1 MPKLSNKEALS
12 GVVSDFINSIL
23 KNRQPTSN
31 GDLALSIVKILE
43 SADKSMNLM
52 GSSVKINL

>member
-12 GVVSDFINSIL
+12 GVVSDFIDSIL

-31 GDLALSIVKILE
+31 GYLALSIVKILE